1 MKKYTINL
9 TEHATEDGFVPSF
22 DAYILDKTDDGPRP
36 VVVICPGGAYY
47 GVCANWEGERIAMS
61 YISAGF
67 HALVLNYT
75 TESHGRFPR
84 QIKELASTISYCRNM
99 ANDWQISSDKIAVCG
114 FSAGGHLAASISTLW
129 NCDEI
134 FTKEEIETENHKP
147 NASIL
152 CYPVISS
159 GDFGHK
165 DSFIN
170 LLGSSD
176 ESSDTWKLVSL
187 ENQVTASTPPAFLW
201 HTFADSAVPVE
212 NSMLYASALRKKGIP
227 FELHIYPKGEHG
239 LSLASHGI
247 ARSKSIFMRDY
258 DWHKLSVD
266 WLYEVFGI
274 I

>member
-9 TEHATEDGFVPSF
+9 TDHTAEDGFVPSF

-36 VVVICPGGAYY
+36 AVVICPGGAYY
-47 GVCANWEGERIAMS
+47 GVCENWEGERIAMS

-67 HALVLNYT
+67 HAIVLNYT
-75 TESHGRFPR
+75 TVSHGRFPR
-84 QIKELASTISYCRNM
+84 QIKELASAISYCRNM
-99 ANDWQISSDKIAVCG
+99 ADDWQISYDQIAVCG

-129 NCDEI
+129 NCDKI

-165 DSFIN
+165 DSFRN
-170 LLGSSD
+170 LLGSLD
-176 ESSDTWKLVSL
+176 ENTNVWKLMSL
-187 ENQVTASTPPAFLW
+187 ENQVTSSTPPAFLW
-201 HTFADSAVPVE
+201 HTFEDADVPVE
-212 NSMLYASALRKKGIP
+212 NSILYASALRKKGIP
-227 FELHIYPKGEHG
+227 FELHIYPKGAHG
-239 LSLASHGI
+239 QSLTTHGI
-247 ARSKSIFMRDY
+247 ARSKSFFPRDY
-258 DWHKLSVD
+258 NWHKLSVD

-274 I
+274 V